1 MFLILIDIAQ
11 IPIVHIHF
19 KLRLTLEKDWE
30 RSILQGHSPLDFIL
44 KYRPNLVCLSKSSK
58 EKDIGDI
65 CPLFYVTSSG
75 FQERNYKIEIAF
87 RETTSCTCHLVS
99 NMEFGISI
107 CFTCRSQICNARIH
121 FFFWKLLSLTI
132 AAFFWDSPLISEL

>member
-1 MFLILIDIAQ
+1 MDVSNFLIDIAQ

-30 RSILQGHSPLDFIL
+30 RYILQGHSPLDFIL
-44 KYRPNLVCLSKSSK
+44 KYRPSLICLSKSSK

-65 CPLFYVTSSG
+65 CPLFYVASSG
-75 FQERNYKIEIAF
+75 FRERNYKIEIAF

-99 NMEFGISI
+99 RYGIWHFNLFYLSQSDLQ
-107 CFTCRSQICNARIH
+107 CQDSFFSENCWVLRSLH
-121 FFFWKLLSLTI
+121 SSGTHL
-132 AAFFWDSPLISEL
+132 